1 MIVSRSKYL
10 LLRGI
15 LYHEFDIN
23 NCLVS
28 ITDETISRQ
37 RCVAFEHEKIL
48 METVNTQR
56 RRMLHTFIFSE
67 GKHASHGAKNTS
79 SIIILFVAKHNAS
92 RKKWSKNIFW
102 RQAISVM
109 HDHVNCGR
117 SCARN

>member
-37 RCVAFEHEKIL
+37 RCVAFEHEKFL

-56 RRMLHTFIFSE
+56 ECYFHLFRRKTCE
-67 GKHASHGAKNTS
+67 P
-79 SIIILFVAKHNAS
+79 
-92 RKKWSKNIFW
+92 W
-102 RQAISVM
+102 RQKYLQHHNSICRKAQ
-109 HDHVNCGR
+109 CQ
-117 SCARN
+117 